1 MLILNAEEVRKT
13 LPMKETI
20 EAMKSAYASLSD
32 GKADVP
38 LRTRLP
44 ISNHDALGIFMPA
57 YVSTKDADALALKVV
72 NIYPNNP
79 ARGLP
84 YILASVF
91 AFDAATGGLA
101 AVLEGGTL
109 TAIRTGA
116 GSGAAIDMLAR
127 KDSRTVAVFGAGV
140 QGRTQ
145 LEAACSV
152 RRVETAWV
160 FDSDPARAEAFVRD
174 MAGKGPVPSDLRI
187 ASSSKEAVQNADII
201 CTATTS
207 TYPVFADAD
216 LKAGTHISAIG
227 AYTPEMVE
235 VPEET
240 IVRAKVFV
248 DSRSAVL
255 AEAGDLIQPIQKGLI
270 TEAHVQAELGEILLR
285 RKSGRQNDSDIT
297 FFKSVGVAVQDAM
310 AAQLA
315 LKNAKEQGLGQNIP
329 F

>member
-13 LPMKETI
+13 LPMKDTI

-32 GKADVP
+32 RKADVP
-38 LRTRLP
+38 LRTRLSIP
-44 ISNHDALGIFMPA
+44 NHEALGIFMPA
-57 YVSTKDADALALKVV
+57 YVQSKDADALALKVV

-84 YILASVF
+84 YILATVF

-116 GSGAAIDMLAR
+116 GSGAAIDLLAR
-127 KDSRTVAVFGAGV
+127 KDSKVVAIFGAGV

-145 LEAACSV
+145 LEAACST
-152 RRVETAWV
+152 RSIGKAWV
-160 FDSDPARAEAFVRD
+160 FDADAGRAEAFVRE
-174 MAGKGPVPSDLRI
+174 MAGKGAIPSDLQV
-187 ASSSKEAVQNADII
+187 ASSSKEAVQDADII

-207 TYPVFADAD
+207 TTPVFDDAD
-216 LKAGTHISAIG
+216 LKPGAHISAIG

-235 VPEET
+235 VPVET
-240 IVRAKVFV
+240 ILRAKVFV

-270 TEAHVQAELGEILLR
+270 TEAHVQAELGEIVLG
-285 RKSGRQNDSDIT
+285 RKTGRQSDSEIT

-315 LKNAKEQGLGQNIP
+315 LKNARQQGLGQEIP

>member
-160 FDSDPARAEAFVRD
+160 FDSDPARAEAFV
-174 MAGKGPVPSDLRI
+174 
-187 ASSSKEAVQNADII
+187 
-201 CTATTS
+201 
-207 TYPVFADAD
+207 
-216 LKAGTHISAIG
+216 
-227 AYTPEMVE
+227 
-235 VPEET
+235 
-240 IVRAKVFV
+240 
-248 DSRSAVL
+248 
-255 AEAGDLIQPIQKGLI
+255 
-270 TEAHVQAELGEILLR
+270 
-285 RKSGRQNDSDIT
+285 
-297 FFKSVGVAVQDAM
+297 
-310 AAQLA
+310 
-315 LKNAKEQGLGQNIP
+315 
-329 F
+329 